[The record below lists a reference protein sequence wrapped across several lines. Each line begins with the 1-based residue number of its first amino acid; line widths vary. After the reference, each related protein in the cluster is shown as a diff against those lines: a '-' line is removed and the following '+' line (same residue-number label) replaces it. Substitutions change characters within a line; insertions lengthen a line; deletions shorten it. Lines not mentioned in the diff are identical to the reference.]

1 VQSLNRNAIKGDKI
15 EMTKKNTFSLK
26 KLFQYYDDVLS
37 LPHKNEI
44 ARELRDEDDLFL
56 LLMYSDLIGIPNPAF
71 YYTLELYP
79 YIIEKFHD
87 WHLRMGMEKSPLDGI
102 RCC

>member
-1 VQSLNRNAIKGDKI
+1 MKLVI
-15 EMTKKNTFSLK
+15 EW
-26 KLFQYYDDVLS
+26 YEEVLS
-37 LPHKNEI
+37 MPHRREV

-56 LLMYSDLIGIPNPAF
+56 LLLYSEMIGIPNPVY

-79 YIIEKFHD
+79 YMIEKFHD
-87 WHLRMGMEKSPLDGI
+87 WHLRMGMEKSPMTGI

>member
-1 VQSLNRNAIKGDKI
+1 MGKLP
-15 EMTKKNTFSLK
+15 SLK
-26 KLFQYYDDVLS
+26 RLLQLYDEMLS
-37 LPHKNEI
+37 MPHRTEI

-56 LLMYSDLIGIPNPAF
+56 LLCASEMLGLPNPAF

-79 YIIEKFHD
+79 HILEKFHD
-87 WHLRMGMEKSPLDGI
+87 WHLRMGMEHSPLDGI

>member
-1 VQSLNRNAIKGDKI
+1 MRDKFKTLVQWYD
-15 EMTKKNTFSLK
+15 EM
-26 KLFQYYDDVLS
+26 LS
-37 LPHKNEI
+37 LPHRSEV
-44 ARELRDEDDLFL
+44 ARELRDEDDLFML
-56 LLMYSDLIGIPNPAF
+56 LLYSEMVGIPNPVY

-79 YIIEKFHD
+79 YMLEKFHD